1 MKPKILITEPLPL
14 IEREKELLSRYAVVK
29 LAKSTGEE
37 NLMIEVSDAAVLMV
51 VYAKVTKKM
60 IECARCLRG
69 IVRYGIGVDNI
80 DLKSA
85 TERGIPVANVPDY
98 CIASVADHTFA
109 LLLALNRRIVLAD
122 RMVKIGDWGVWTSP
136 SARLRGFDLEGK
148 VLGLIGIGKIGVAV
162 AERAKGF
169 GMTIIAYD
177 PYVNEAT
184 AKTLG
189 IELCNRDTVLKNSD
203 VVSIHSPLTHETRGM
218 IDERELRAMKKTA
231 YIINTA
237 RGGIINE
244 KALYDALRRGW
255 IAGAGIDVYE
265 TEPPHTENP
274 LFKLENVVA
283 TPHIAYYTE
292 EAIWRLEL
300 SSVEEAIRILEG
312 RPPKN
317 LVNRQGL
324 T

>member
-1 MKPKILITEPLPL
+1 M

-29 LAKSTGEE
+29 LAKSTAEE
-37 NLMIEVSDAAVLMV
+37 NLMIEVSDVAVLMV
-51 VYAKVTKKM
+51 VYAKVTKK
-60 IECARCLRG
+60 IIKCARYLRG

-136 SARLRGFDLEGK
+136 SVRLRGFDLEGK

-162 AERAKGF
+162 AARAKGF

-189 IELCNRDTVLKNSD
+189 IELHNRDTVLKNSD

-244 KALYDALRRGW
+244 KALYSALRRGW

-265 TEPPHTENP
+265 TEPPHNENP